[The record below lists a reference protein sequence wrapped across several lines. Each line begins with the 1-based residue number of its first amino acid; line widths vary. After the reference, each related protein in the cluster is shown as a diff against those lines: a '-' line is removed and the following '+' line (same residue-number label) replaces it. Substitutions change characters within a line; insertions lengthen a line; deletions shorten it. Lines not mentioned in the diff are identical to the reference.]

1 MSYTPLYKPLYCYSY
16 CYSDYTISTTYLLPP
31 YYTYTSLLFFS
42 TFPSCLCIPRTNTTF
57 NLWIRN
63 YSLSGLEY
71 KSSCGFVVG
80 LVHVVRFEF
89 LL

>member
-16 CYSDYTISTTYLLPP
+16 CYSYYTISTTYLLPP
-31 YYTYTSLLFFS
+31 YYTHITTFFFVCP
-42 TFPSCLCIPRTNTTF
+42 TFPSCTNTTF

-71 KSSCGFVVG
+71 ESSCGFVVG